1 MAILPKS
8 EFPLL
13 ESDQAEVIEMFYGLL
28 RKLDVERA
36 TNTAQGLARPPQD
49 VPDLGLHWGFPDSQ

>member
-28 RKLDVERA
+28 RLLDAERA
-36 TNTAQGLARPPQD
+36 NTAQGLARPPQD
-49 VPDLGLHWGFPDSQ
+49 VPDLGSHWGFPDSQ